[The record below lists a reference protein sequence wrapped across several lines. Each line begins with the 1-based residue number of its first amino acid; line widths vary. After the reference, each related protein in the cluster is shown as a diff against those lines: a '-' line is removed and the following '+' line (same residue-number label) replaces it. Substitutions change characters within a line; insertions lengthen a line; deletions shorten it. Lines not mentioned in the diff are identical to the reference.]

1 MKEGFDDLF
10 RPFLTHYLD
19 SASMLQK
26 FLTAVIVE
34 EWAKGHAERSS
45 EPLLE
50 KSALAR
56 DQGAT
61 LLDWLQSEPP
71 VAYHE
76 MVFLL
81 SRLHLD
87 CYNLLHS
94 FVTDCKIGI
103 ACIPQ
108 LGSGIDPTGTDPAC
122 FSVHKAREAVGS
134 MFNTLK
140 NSLGRTKKKE
150 LAVITERRNTIAA
163 NIDRFHDTK
172 AEYDVRISASFAAA
186 YIALRATPEK
196 VSPIVK
202 GIMNGVKVRTC
213 TSPALPTHYR
223 CRERPTSTFK
233 PVPLWQWRT
242 SSASASNTRSN
253 SPQRRLSRICARSC
267 VKTLN
272 AHQLSRVL
280 INKRPAYYR
289 SRPRQRKHNQMEM
302 VRHRRRW
309 SPRLRLSRRVC
320 RAEVLVWPS
329 ISSRLYLDL
338 DSLPLSPECGS
349 RWSEDY

>member
-1 MKEGFDDLF
+1 
-10 RPFLTHYLD
+10 
-19 SASMLQK
+19 MLQK

-71 VAYHE
+71 IAYHE

-108 LGSGIDPTGTDPAC
+108 LGSEIDPTGTNPAC
-122 FSVHKAREAVGS
+122 FTVHKAREAVGS

-150 LAVITERRNTIAA
+150 LAVISERRNTIAA

-202 GIMNGVKVRTC
+202 GIMNGVKVRFMPQSLHTLIIV
-213 TSPALPTHYR
+213 AGR
-223 CRERPTSTFK
+223 G
-233 PVPLWQWRT
+233 
-242 SSASASNTRSN
+242 
-253 SPQRRLSRICARSC
+253 QRRYTDPFC
-267 VKTLN
+267 
-272 AHQLSRVL
+272 H
-280 INKRPAYYR
+280 
-289 SRPRQRKHNQMEM
+289 
-302 VRHRRRW
+302 
-309 SPRLRLSRRVC
+309 
-320 RAEVLVWPS
+320 
-329 ISSRLYLDL
+329 
-338 DSLPLSPECGS
+338 GS
-349 RWSEDY
+349 RELCRLLRAIQDQTAAREDRQESVHIPLPRH